1 MRGLT
6 QPDADA
12 VLRDYPDASKA
23 EAAARMRLDIEG
35 GKVRTVK
42 PDYDAMFGR
51 QKTTMKG
58 KARAKK

>member
-23 EAAARMRLDIEG
+23 EAAARMRLDVEG
-35 GKVRTVK
+35 GKARTVK
-42 PDYDAMFGR
+42 PDYGMMFGR
-51 QKTTMKG
+51 KG
-58 KARAKK
+58 KAKT

>member
-23 EAAARMRLDIEG
+23 EAAARIRLDIEG
-35 GKVRTVK
+35 GKAKPMRR

-58 KARAKK
+58 KL

>member
-12 VLRDYPDASKA
+12 ALRDYPDASKA
-23 EAAARMRLDIEG
+23 EAAARMRADVEG
-35 GKVRTVK
+35 DKARTVK

-51 QKTTMKG
+51 KG
-58 KARAKK
+58 KAKP